1 MDQSDDMKQ
10 YEDPLMDRI
19 RSQSRSRPSDQ
30 RKNYWAVIA
39 GSLFAVGLVALAY
52 FLYQSQQQLTALN
65 NQLQSS
71 QDQLVTVYEQ
81 LETSGEKI
89 GELETGLSKSEVQ
102 LGAQRRELGRYQKL
116 YSSLQSSQSSLQSS
130 QAKQGKELEAM
141 AIGKA
146 DQAEVGTLKEELQ
159 QKTEG
164 LEQQVGAVNTRLDE
178 TNSNVSGLEEATE
191 ANRSEIDGNRDSL
204 GSLTT
209 KVDANAEEIGGVKRS
224 LDRDYY
230 NFELQRSGSVMK
242 VFNVSMQLKN
252 TDFKNQR
259 YHVEI
264 VADGRR
270 LNKKRVNINEPIFFY
285 VEGQKKPYEIL
296 VNRVDKKFVVGYLS
310 VPKT

>member
-19 RSQSRSRPSDQ
+19 RSKSRTDRQSRSRPSDQ
-30 RKNYWAVIA
+30 RKNYWVVIA

-71 QDQLVTVYEQ
+71 QDQLVTVSEQ

-102 LGAQRRELGRYQKL
+102 LGSQRRELGRYQKL
-116 YSSLQSSQSSLQSS
+116 YSSLQSS

-146 DQAEVGTLKEELQ
+146 DQAEVGALKEELQ

-178 TNSNVSGLEEATE
+178 TNSNLSGLEEATE
-191 ANRSEIDGNRDSL
+191 SNRSEIAGNRDSL

-230 NFELQRSGSVMK
+230 NFELQRNGGVMK
-242 VFNVSMQLKN
+242 VFSVSMQLKN

>member
-1 MDQSDDMKQ
+1 MDGPDEFRE
-10 YEDPLMDRI
+10 YEDPLMDRV
-19 RSQSRSRPSDQ
+19 RSKSRTARDSRSRPRDQ
-30 RKNYWAVIA
+30 RKNYWAVIV

-52 FLYQSQQQLTALN
+52 FLYQSQQQLVALN
-65 NQLQSS
+65 TQLQSS
-71 QDQLVTVYEQ
+71 QEQLVSVGEQ
-81 LETSGEKI
+81 LEASGEKI
-89 GELETGLSKSEVQ
+89 GKLETGLSKSEVQ
-102 LGAQRRELGRYQKL
+102 LGAQRREIGRYQKL
-116 YSSLQSSQSSLQSS
+116 YSSLQSSQ
-130 QAKQGKELEAM
+130 AEQGKELEAM
-141 AIGKA
+141 AIRKA
-146 DQAEVGTLKEELQ
+146 DQEEVGALKEELQ

-178 TNSNVSGLEEATE
+178 TNTNLSGLEEASE
-191 ANRSEIDGNRDSL
+191 SNRSEIAGNRDSL
-204 GSLTT
+204 GSLATR
-209 KVDANAEEIGGVKRS
+209 VDANAEEIGGVKRS

-230 NFELQRSGSVMK
+230 NFELQRNGGVMK
-242 VFNVSMQLKN
+242 VFSVSMRLKN

-270 LNKKRVNINEPIFFY
+270 MNKKRVNINEPIFFY

>member
-1 MDQSDDMKQ
+1 MNGSDETKQ
-10 YEDPLMDRI
+10 YEDPLMDGI
-19 RSQSRSRPSDQ
+19 RRKSRPARDS
-30 RKNYWAVIA
+30 RPKTTAKGRNYWAVIV
-39 GSLFAVGLVALAY
+39 GSLFAVGLAALAY
-52 FLYQSQQQLTALN
+52 FLYQSQQQLVALHT
-65 NQLQSS
+65 QLETS
-71 QDQLVTVYEQ
+71 QEHLLSVSEQ

-89 GELETGLSKSEVQ
+89 GELESGLSKSEAQ
-102 LGAQRRELGRYQKL
+102 LGNQRRELGRYQKL
-116 YSSLQSSQSSLQSS
+116 YSNLRSS
-130 QAKQGKELEAM
+130 QAEQEKELEAI

-146 DQAEVGTLKEELQ
+146 DVEAVGALKEEMAEKTDGLQ
-159 QKTEG
+159 Q
-164 LEQQVGAVNTRLDE
+164 QMGAVSSRLEE
-178 TNSNVSGLEEATE
+178 TNSNMSGLEEATA
-191 ANRSEIDGNRDSL
+191 ANRSEIAGNRESL
-204 GSLTT
+204 GSLAT

-230 NFELQRSGSVMK
+230 NFELQRNGGLMK
-242 VFNVSMQLKN
+242 VFNVSMLLKN
-252 TDFKNQR
+252 TDFKHQR

>member
-1 MDQSDDMKQ
+1 MDQPDEMKQ
-10 YEDPLMDRI
+10 YEDPLMDRM
-19 RSQSRSRPSDQ
+19 RAKSRTAGESRSRPSDQ
-30 RKNYWAVIA
+30 RKNYWVVIA
-39 GSLFAVGLVALAY
+39 GSLFAVGLVALTY

-71 QDQLVTVYEQ
+71 QDQLVSVNEQ
-81 LETSGEKI
+81 LGTSAEKI

-102 LGAQRRELGRYQKL
+102 LSSQGRELGRYQKL
-116 YSSLQSSQSSLQSS
+116 YSNLQSS
-130 QAKQGKELEAM
+130 QAEQGRELEAM
-141 AIGKA
+141 AISKA
-146 DQAEVGTLKEELQ
+146 DQAEVGALKEELQ
-159 QKTEG
+159 QRTEG
-164 LEQQVGAVNTRLDE
+164 LEQRVGDVSTRLDE
-178 TNSNVSGLEEATE
+178 TNSNLSGLEEAAE
-191 ANRSEIDGNRDSL
+191 SNRSEIAGNRDSL

-230 NFELQRSGSVMK
+230 NFELQRNGGVMK
-242 VFNVSMQLKN
+242 VFNVAMLLKN

-270 LNKKRVNINEPIFFY
+270 MNKKRVNINEPIFFY

>member
-1 MDQSDDMKQ
+1 MDGSDDNKQ

-19 RSQSRSRPSDQ
+19 RSKGRPARESGSGSGDEG
-30 RKNYWAVIA
+30 KNYWVYIV
-39 GSLFAVGLVALAY
+39 GVLFAVGLIALAY
-52 FLYQSQQQLTALN
+52 FLYQSQQQLVAMNTRLE
-65 NQLQSS
+65 SS
-71 QDQLVTVYEQ
+71 QEQLVTVSEQ
-81 LETSGEKI
+81 LETSEEKI
-89 GELETGLSKSEVQ
+89 GQLQTGLNKSESQ
-102 LGAQRRELGRYQKL
+102 LGAQSREIGRYQKL
-116 YSSLQSSQSSLQSS
+116 YSNLRSN
-130 QAKQGKELEAM
+130 QAEQEKELEAM

-146 DQAEVGTLKEELQ
+146 DQEEVGALKNELQ
-159 QKTEG
+159 QKTDG

-178 TNSNVSGLEEATE
+178 TNTNLSGLETA
-191 ANRSEIDGNRDSL
+191 AQADRAEIASNRDSL
-204 GSLTT
+204 GSLVT

-230 NFELQRSGSVMK
+230 NFELQRSGGVMK

-270 LNKKRVNINEPIFFY
+270 ISKKRVSINEPIFFY
-285 VEGQKKPYEIL
+285 VEGQKKPYEVL

>member
-1 MDQSDDMKQ
+1 MNGSDEIKQ
-10 YEDPLMDRI
+10 YEDPLMDGI
-19 RSQSRSRPSDQ
+19 RGKTKPARDSHARQSDK
-30 RKNYWAVIA
+30 RKNYWALIA
-39 GSLFAVGLVALAY
+39 GCLFAVGLVAMAY
-52 FLYQSQQQLTALN
+52 FLYQSQQQLVALN
-65 NQLQSS
+65 TQLQSS
-71 QDQLVTVYEQ
+71 QEQLVSVGEQ

-89 GELETGLSKSEVQ
+89 GELETGLSKSETRIGDQ
-102 LGAQRRELGRYQKL
+102 GRELGRYQKL
-116 YSSLQSSQSSLQSS
+116 YSSLQSSQAQ
-130 QAKQGKELEAM
+130 QGKELEAI

-146 DQAEVGTLKEELQ
+146 DHEDVGALREEVD

-164 LEQQVGAVNTRLDE
+164 MEQQVGAVSNRLDE
-178 TNSNVSGLEEATE
+178 TNSNMSGLEEAT
-191 ANRSEIDGNRDSL
+191 ASNRSEIAGNRESL

-209 KVDANAEEIGGVKRS
+209 KVDSNAEEIGGVKRS

-230 NFELQRSGSVMK
+230 NFELQRSGGVMK
-242 VFNVSMQLKN
+242 VFSVSMMLKN

-270 LNKKRVNINEPIFFY
+270 LNKKRVNVNEPIFFY

-310 VPKT
+310 VPKI

>member
-1 MDQSDDMKQ
+1 MDQPDEIKQ
-10 YEDPLMDRI
+10 YEDPLMDRV
-19 RSQSRSRPSDQ
+19 RAKSRTTRESRSRSSDQ
-30 RKNYWAVIA
+30 RKNYWPLIA

-52 FLYQSQQQLTALN
+52 LLYQSQQQLAALN

-71 QDQLVTVYEQ
+71 QDQLVSVNEQ

-102 LGAQRRELGRYQKL
+102 LSAQQRELGRYQKL
-116 YSSLQSSQSSLQSS
+116 YSNLSSG
-130 QAKQGKELEAM
+130 QAEQGRELEAM

-146 DQAEVGTLKEELQ
+146 DQEQVGALKEELQ
-159 QKTEG
+159 QKTDG
-164 LEQQVGAVNTRLDE
+164 LQHQVGAVNTRLDE

-191 ANRSEIDGNRDSL
+191 SNRTEIAGNRDSL

-230 NFELQRSGSVMK
+230 NFELQRNGGVMK
-242 VFNVSMQLKN
+242 VFSVSMQLKN

-264 VADGRR
+264 VADGHRM
-270 LNKKRVNINEPIFFY
+270 NKKRVSINEPIFFY

>member
-1 MDQSDDMKQ
+1 MDRSDEVRE

-19 RSQSRSRPSDQ
+19 RNKRGSTRDSHSRRGDE
-30 RKNYWAVIA
+30 RKNYWVVIA
-39 GSLFAVGLVALAY
+39 GCLLAVGLVALAY
-52 FLYQSQQQLTALN
+52 FFYQSQQQLVALHT
-65 NQLQSS
+65 QLESS
-71 QDQLVTVYEQ
+71 HEQLVSVSEQ

-89 GELETGLSKSEVQ
+89 GELETGLNKSEAQ
-102 LGAQRRELGRYQKL
+102 LVDQRRELGRYQKL
-116 YSSLQSSQSSLQSS
+116 YSNLHSS
-130 QAKQGKELEAM
+130 QAEQRKEIEAI
-141 AIGKA
+141 AIRKA
-146 DQAEVGTLKEELQ
+146 DQEEVGALKDELE

-164 LEQQVGAVNTRLDE
+164 LQQQVGAVNTRLDE
-178 TNSNVSGLEEATE
+178 TDSNLSGLEEATE
-191 ANRSEIDGNRDSL
+191 ANRSEIAGNRDSL

-230 NFELQRSGSVMK
+230 NFELQTSGGVMK
-242 VFNVSMQLKN
+242 VFNVSMKLKN

-285 VEGQKKPYEIL
+285 VEGQKKPYEVL